1 MTPDRWTRRVSL
13 VLAALSLLLSGCT
26 TYVATHVTAFSD
38 WSGDDASRT
47 YAFTRTPR
55 QENSIE
61 QSTYEGLVANELASH
76 AFRRVDEAQAQYLVG
91 LSYSSRREI
100 VNVAQPAY
108 FYNPWPGPYWRG
120 QIDPWGPFGPYPGG
134 YVDSSYA
141 EYTHMLGLR
150 ITARA
155 TGREVYSVTARN
167 VGEDP
172 SLVLADALSGAQRA
186 GDFPLGNG
194 VTRTVRIPV
203 DQNGGA
209 ASTRWPAWR
218 RRLAASAPKVVQ

>member
-1 MTPDRWTRRVSL
+1 MTPDRWTRRVTL

-120 QIDPWGPFGPYPGG
+120 QIDRGG
-134 YVDSSYA
+134 RSGRTRADMWTA
-141 EYTHMLGLR
+141 AMPNTRICWACGLPR
-150 ITARA
+150 ARPA
-155 TGREVYSVTARN
+155 GRSIR
-167 VGEDP
+167 
-172 SLVLADALSGAQRA
+172 
-186 GDFPLGNG
+186 
-194 VTRTVRIPV
+194 
-203 DQNGGA
+203 
-209 ASTRWPAWR
+209 
-218 RRLAASAPKVVQ
+218 